1 MNHPDSSAVPDRT
14 VIEVYADIWCSFA
27 HIGLRT
33 VAEARARA
41 GRSDVAIVVRSWPL
55 ELVNGVPLSVEKTHE
70 HVVEL
75 QEFVAPDAFAGF
87 DPAHFPSSTL
97 EALALVARAYRTSL
111 ELGERASFLVRD
123 ALFEEGLDVGDPAV
137 IARLAARLGTGP
149 PDDAD
154 RAQVQADYAEGRQRG
169 VIGSPHFF
177 ANGHD
182 VFCPSLHIER
192 GDHGLTIHANAQKLA
207 DFLEHHVFT

>member
-1 MNHPDSSAVPDRT
+1 MTPEPP
-14 VIEVYADIWCSFA
+14 VIEVFADIWCSFA

-33 VAEARARA
+33 VAAQRTAA
-41 GRSDVAIVVRSWPL
+41 GRDDIAIVVRSWPL
-55 ELVNGVPLSVEKTHE
+55 ELVNGVPLSVDKTHE
-70 HVVEL
+70 HIVEL

-87 DPAHFPSSTL
+87 DARQFPSSTL

-111 ELGERASFLVRD
+111 ELGERASFRVRD
-123 ALFEEGLDVGDPAV
+123 ALFEEGRNVGEPAV
-137 IARLAARLGTGP
+137 IAELAAELRIGL
-149 PDDAD
+149 PDDTD
-154 RAQVQADYAEGRQRG
+154 RAQVRSDWEEGRQRG

-192 GDHGLTIHANAQKLA
+192 GDHGLTIHANAQKL
-207 DFLEHHVFT
+207 DHFLQQHAFASPSA

>member
-1 MNHPDSSAVPDRT
+1 MNAPHRP

-33 VAEARARA
+33 VAAARERA
-41 GRSDVAIVVRSWPL
+41 DRPDVAIVVRAWPL

-70 HVVEL
+70 HIVEL
-75 QEFVAPDAFAGF
+75 QQFVAPDAFAGF
-87 DPAHFPSSTL
+87 DPARFPTSTL
-97 EALALVARAYRTSL
+97 DALALTSRAYRTSL
-111 ELGERASFLVRD
+111 DLGERASFMVRD
-123 ALFEEGLDVGDPAV
+123 ALFESGLDVSDPEV
-137 IARLAARLGTGP
+137 IASLATRLGTGL
-149 PDDAD
+149 PDDDD
-154 RAQVQADYAEGRQRG
+154 RAQVQAEYREGQRRG

-192 GDHGLTIHANAQKLA
+192 SDHGLTIHANAQKLG